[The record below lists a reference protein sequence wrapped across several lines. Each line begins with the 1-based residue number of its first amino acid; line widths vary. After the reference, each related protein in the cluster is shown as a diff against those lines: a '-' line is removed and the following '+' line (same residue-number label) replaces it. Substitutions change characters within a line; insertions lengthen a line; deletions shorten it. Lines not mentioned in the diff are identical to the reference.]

1 MESSIVYRPPP
12 PTPKQEQFLLADAR
26 YIAYGGA
33 RGGGK
38 SHAVRL
44 KAALLALT
52 YAGIRIIIIRRTYP
66 ELLENH
72 IRRLSAELSGI
83 AVYKEV
89 DKSLTFP
96 NGSRIVFG
104 YCASDADVLRYQG
117 QEYDVLMIDEA
128 TQLSE
133 YQFNWLNA
141 MVRGVN
147 EFPKRTYLTCNPGK
161 HCPLT

>member
-1 MESSIVYRPPP
+1 MASSIVYRPPP

-104 YCASDADVLRYQG
+104 YCSSEADVLRYQ
-117 QEYDVLMIDEA
+117 
-128 TQLSE
+128 
-133 YQFNWLNA
+133 
-141 MVRGVN
+141 
-147 EFPKRTYLTCNPGK
+147 
-161 HCPLT
+161 